1 MRGVGR
7 VAGDAYVAA
16 MQKSAIAVPSRPG
29 CNEAPG
35 LMIQDGSSCAPCRK
49 TPSSSDPCWTIV
61 VVQTIGMF
69 LGEFL
74 IEGNGSLA
82 NARLCLLAH
91 WVLCD
96 GIGMQI
102 QLQFPGGILLCLAPG
117 GRALLAGCH
126 VVTGLP
132 RVFQATF
139 GTWLLCSRLLTL

>member
-1 MRGVGR
+1 
-7 VAGDAYVAA
+7 
-16 MQKSAIAVPSRPG
+16 
-29 CNEAPG
+29 
-35 LMIQDGSSCAPCRK
+35 
-49 TPSSSDPCWTIV
+49 
-61 VVQTIGMF
+61 
-69 LGEFL
+69 
-74 IEGNGSLA
+74 
-82 NARLCLLAH
+82 LLAH